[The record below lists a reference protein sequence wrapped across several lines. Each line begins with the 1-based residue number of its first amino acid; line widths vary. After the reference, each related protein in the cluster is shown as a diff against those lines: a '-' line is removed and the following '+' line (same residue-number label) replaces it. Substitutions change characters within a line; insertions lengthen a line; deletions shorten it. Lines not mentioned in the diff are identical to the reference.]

1 MKHLALLFSYDKQ
14 KNHIDVLCDFIKT
27 NKYYH
32 IKPIFILL
40 IISFFFSC
48 KSPDARRPESVQSGS
63 FYEASAERNI
73 KLNKKEQ
80 ALIQKIIDRNPEQK
94 YIASKSGFWYYYN
107 TQMEQDTITP
117 QFGDIVS
124 FNYNVKDLNE
134 TTIYSEDEI
143 RTQSYV
149 MDKEELFTG
158 LREGLKLMKPGEVV
172 TFLFP
177 SQKAYGYYG
186 DTNRIGTNIPLI
198 CKVTVNTII
207 QNQ

>member
-1 MKHLALLFSYDKQ
+1 M
-14 KNHIDVLCDFIKT
+14 
-27 NKYYH
+27 
-32 IKPIFILL
+32 KPIFILL
-40 IISFFFSC
+40 IISLFFSC

-80 ALIQKIIDRNPEQK
+80 AQIQEIIDRNPEQE
-94 YIASKSGFWYYYN
+94 YIASNSGFWYYYN
-107 TQMEQDTITP
+107 TKIKQDTITP
-117 QFGDIVS
+117 KFGDIVS
-124 FNYNVKDLNE
+124 FNYNIKDLNE
-134 TTIYSEDEI
+134 NIIYSEDDI
-143 RTQSYV
+143 RTQNYV

-158 LREGLKLMKPGEVV
+158 LREGLKLMKPGEVA

-198 CKVTVNTII
+198 CKVTLNTII